1 MLSQF
6 LFFCIL
12 LVFHTIDYAYLRN
25 SVNCYTIESKDDNG
39 EIFYGNI
46 FNFLCINNNTYVVV
60 RILDVHN
67 EDFVFKSLS
76 SIAAKHVHN
85 YFKLVVQSD
94 LYILICPVDIIRRCI
109 LLKIDNSLVL
119 SPCVDLNEHN

>member
-1 MLSQF
+1 
-6 LFFCIL
+6 
-12 LVFHTIDYAYLRN
+12 
-25 SVNCYTIESKDDNG
+25 
-39 EIFYGNI
+39 
-46 FNFLCINNNTYVVV
+46 
-60 RILDVHN
+60 LDVHN

-109 LLKIDNSLVL
+109 LLEIDNSLVL
-119 SPCVDLNEHN
+119 SPCVDLNEHD